1 MLKSKKFN
9 IILALIIAIALWAYV
24 LGEVN
29 PGSTTTVKNV
39 PINFT
44 NQESLEDNGL
54 TVLGSSQTSISVS
67 ISGQRTA
74 ITKVEPGD
82 FSVTCDVEGLN
93 KGSHT
98 VRINVTG
105 PDNVKIDH
113 ISVEKINVD
122 IDDLTTEEKTVE
134 VAVNGQAGTDKE
146 ADIVETNLETVR
158 VTGAK
163 TLVDKV
169 DKVKASV
176 ELSKIGTELSTFNTE
191 LTPVDKSGV
200 QVLNVRLSSS
210 EVKVTAVMLSK
221 KTVSLEV
228 PVTGTD
234 YGDIERSVSV
244 PKTVTI
250 KGTEDDIKDISK
262 ITCRTLDVSGVYTN
276 DTLPLEPILPD
287 GIQLS
292 DDSDGL
298 SAKVTVKDLSKKSF
312 EFDQDDIDLLNRQDG
327 FTYTI
332 SAVTFSAELTGRESV
347 MSGLTADDVTI
358 SADVSGLGRGTHT
371 VTLTVTCGK
380 DTSSATLSVERVE
393 ITVE

>member
-9 IILALIIAIALWAYV
+9 IVLALIIAIALWAYV

-29 PGSTTTVKNV
+29 PESTATVKNI

-54 TVLGSSQTSISVS
+54 TVLDSSQTSISVS

-74 ITKVEPGD
+74 ITKVEPSD

-262 ITCRTLDVSGVYTN
+262 ITRRTLDVSGVYTD

>member
-9 IILALIIAIALWAYV
+9 IVLALIIAIALWAYV

-29 PGSTTTVKNV
+29 PESTATVKNI

-54 TVLGSSQTSISVS
+54 TVLDSSQTSISVS

-74 ITKVEPGD
+74 ITKVEPSD

-250 KGTEDDIKDISK
+250 KGTGRRYKRYKQDN
-262 ITCRTLDVSGVYTN
+262 L
-276 DTLPLEPILPD
+276 
-287 GIQLS
+287 Q
-292 DDSDGL
+292 DSRCFGSL
-298 SAKVTVKDLSKKSF
+298 HQRYA
-312 EFDQDDIDLLNRQDG
+312 
-327 FTYTI
+327 
-332 SAVTFSAELTGRESV
+332 AP
-347 MSGLTADDVTI
+347 
-358 SADVSGLGRGTHT
+358 
-371 VTLTVTCGK
+371 
-380 DTSSATLSVERVE
+380 
-393 ITVE
+393 

>member
-9 IILALIIAIALWAYV
+9 IVLALIIAIALWAYV

-29 PGSTTTVKNV
+29 PESTATVKNI

-54 TVLGSSQTSISVS
+54 TVLDSSQTSISVS

-74 ITKVEPGD
+74 ITKVEPSD

-221 KTVSLEV
+221 K
-228 PVTGTD
+228 P
-234 YGDIERSVSV
+234 SVWRF
-244 PKTVTI
+244 P
-250 KGTEDDIKDISK
+250 
-262 ITCRTLDVSGVYTN
+262 
-276 DTLPLEPILPD
+276 
-287 GIQLS
+287 
-292 DDSDGL
+292 
-298 SAKVTVKDLSKKSF
+298 
-312 EFDQDDIDLLNRQDG
+312 
-327 FTYTI
+327 
-332 SAVTFSAELTGRESV
+332 
-347 MSGLTADDVTI
+347 
-358 SADVSGLGRGTHT
+358 
-371 VTLTVTCGK
+371 
-380 DTSSATLSVERVE
+380 
-393 ITVE
+393 

>member
-9 IILALIIAIALWAYV
+9 IVLALIIAIALWAYV

-29 PGSTTTVKNV
+29 PESTATVKNI

-54 TVLGSSQTSISVS
+54 TVLDSSQTSISVS

-74 ITKVEPGD
+74 ITKVEPSD

-250 KGTEDDIKDISK
+250 KGTEDDIKDIST

>member
-9 IILALIIAIALWAYV
+9 IVLALIIAIALWAYV

-29 PGSTTTVKNV
+29 PESTATVKNI

-54 TVLGSSQTSISVS
+54 TVLDSSQTSISVS

-74 ITKVEPGD
+74 ITKVEPSD

-176 ELSKIGTELSTFNTE
+176 DLSKIGTELSTFNTE

-262 ITCRTLDVSGVYTN
+262 INCRTLDVSGVYTN